1 MEPSPSPSL
10 EGWDIARVDGDDQ
23 LPWIPWGAQ
32 GKARARI
39 AARADGYH
47 VAIVEAEP
55 GYRTDPHVHEHPEF
69 LYVIEGTLSN
79 QGRTMTA
86 GDVFAAAAGSRH
98 THFVAETP
106 LKYVSIFKTE
116 NGAEKG

>member
-1 MEPSPSPSL
+1 MEPSL
-10 EGWDIARVDGDDQ
+10 EGWDISRLDGNDE
-23 LPWIPWGAQ
+23 LPWIPWGSQ

-55 GYRTDPHVHEHPEF
+55 GYRTDPHVHEHAEF

-79 QGRTMTA
+79 QGRTMTT
-86 GDVFAAAAGSRH
+86 GDVFAAAAGSAH
-98 THFVAETP
+98 THFIAETP
-106 LKYVSIFKTE
+106 LRYVSIFKIE
-116 NGAEKG
+116 SSEEKA

>member
-1 MEPSPSPSL
+1 MEPAL
-10 EGWDIARVDGDDQ
+10 EGWDIAHVDGNDE

-55 GYRTDPHVHEHPEF
+55 GYRTDPHVHEYAEF
-69 LYVIEGTLSN
+69 LYVIDGTLSN

-86 GDVFAAAAGSRH
+86 GDVFAAAAGSAH
-98 THFVAETP
+98 IHFAAETP
-106 LKYVSIFKTE
+106 VRYVSIFKI
-116 NGAEKG
+116 NSAEEKA